1 MIIFI
6 SSLIESRLFFM
17 HKMYQSISR
26 WCHKHILFQRHIKM
40 NDSLNKLH
48 FTPRSN
54 MTWCAVEARLKFDF
68 DWPSVYC
75 THGSRLFKK
84 KTVFLQ
90 SLINGVISIQNF
102 SMNSLLTEYKYKVR
116 TRAHS
121 MYPSAHTWTDALD
134 IKGSSANNT
143 TLRQLLDFTDE
154 DTIKSVVVHS
164 VFINT

>member
-1 MIIFI
+1 MVQDY
-6 SSLIESRLFFM
+6 S
-17 HKMYQSISR
+17 
-26 WCHKHILFQRHIKM
+26 
-40 NDSLNKLH
+40 
-48 FTPRSN
+48 
-54 MTWCAVEARLKFDF
+54 
-68 DWPSVYC
+68 
-75 THGSRLFKK
+75 KK